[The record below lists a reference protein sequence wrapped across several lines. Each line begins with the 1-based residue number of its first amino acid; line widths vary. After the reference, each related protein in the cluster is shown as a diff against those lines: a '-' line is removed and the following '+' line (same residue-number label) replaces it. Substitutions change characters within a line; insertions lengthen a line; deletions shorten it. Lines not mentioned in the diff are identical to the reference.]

1 MVKIEKVKVSEKKQL
16 LAAATYQS
24 FQETGHW
31 SLWNN
36 VTGIFYELPRDGSL
50 IGVHYRLVT

>member
-1 MVKIEKVKVSEKKQL
+1 MVKIEKVKVIEKKQL
-16 LAAATYQS
+16 LAAAIYQS

-36 VTGIFYELPRDGSL
+36 VTGIS
-50 IGVHYRLVT
+50 

>member
-1 MVKIEKVKVSEKKQL
+1 MVKIEKVKVREKKKEL
-16 LAAATYQS
+16 LAAANYQN

-36 VTGIFYELPRDGSL
+36 VTGIS
-50 IGVHYRLVT
+50 

>member
-1 MVKIEKVKVSEKKQL
+1 MVKIEKVKVSEKKQH
-16 LAAATYQS
+16 LAEANYQS

-36 VTGIFYELPRDGSL
+36 VTGIS
-50 IGVHYRLVT
+50 

>member
-16 LAAATYQS
+16 LAAAIYQS
-24 FQETGHW
+24 QEMGHW

-36 VTGIFYELPRDGSL
+36 VTGIS
-50 IGVHYRLVT
+50 